1 MVKEQGKR
9 GVKVLVGNSAAI
21 ERLWRGITRAASSRQ
36 PVLLVGE
43 SGTGKTLIAHAIH
56 GLGLFP
62 ERPFV
67 TVDCSAPAAL
77 VESQLF
83 GRPREELL
91 CVAGTLFLSEVW
103 ALSPGSQSRLAR
115 ILQEREIAAG
125 LRPTSGP
132 VESRIVAAS
141 TRDPEIAV
149 QQGTFRRDL
158 YARLNIFS
166 VRVPALRDRRE
177 DIRQLAEFFLEK
189 FSTARGS
196 PRFLSPEAMKIL
208 AAYDWPGNVR
218 ELKECIEYACA
229 ASSGPAVTVD
239 DLPLQIQC
247 LASGPGGN
255 DAQAGVRILSLAE
268 VEKQTI
274 LRALERLNGDKAM
287 TARVLGIGKTTLYR
301 KLKEYSAGGRLVG
314 PPVTNH

>member
-1 MVKEQGKR
+1 MAREQGKR
-9 GVKVLVGNSAAI
+9 GFKGLVGNSAPMVKLCRVI
-21 ERLWRGITRAASSRQ
+21 SRAASGRQ

-43 SGTGKTLIAHAIH
+43 GGTGKNLIAHAIH
-56 GLGLFP
+56 GLSLFP

-67 TVDCSAPAAL
+67 MVDCASPLAL

-83 GRPREELL
+83 GQPRGELL
-91 CVAGTLFLSEVW
+91 CVAGTLFLNEVW
-103 ALSPGSQSRLAR
+103 ALPPALQSRMAR
-115 ILQEREIAAG
+115 VLQEREIG
-125 LRPTSGP
+125 GDLRGSSSPN
-132 VESRIVAAS
+132 ESRIVAAS
-141 TRDPEIAV
+141 TRDPEIAI

-166 VRVPALRDRRE
+166 IRVPALRDRKE
-177 DIRQLAEFFLEK
+177 DVGLLAEFFLEK
-189 FSTARGS
+189 FAAARGARRS
-196 PRFLSPEAMKIL
+196 LSPEVMRML
-208 AAYDWPGNVR
+208 MTYDWPGNVR

-229 ASSGPAVTVD
+229 ACSGIVVTVD

-247 LASGPGGN
+247 IASGTAVSDVQPGT
-255 DAQAGVRILSLAE
+255 RILPLAE

-274 LRALERLNGDKAM
+274 LKALERLNGDKAM

-301 KLKEYSAGGRLVG
+301 KLKEYSAEPLG